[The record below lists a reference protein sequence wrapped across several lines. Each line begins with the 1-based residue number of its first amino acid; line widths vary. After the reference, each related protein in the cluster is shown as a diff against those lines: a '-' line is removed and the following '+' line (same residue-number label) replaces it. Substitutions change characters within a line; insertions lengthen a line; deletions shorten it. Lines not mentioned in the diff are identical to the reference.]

1 MACFPNSNRK
11 SPRPSRHCFTKQ
23 QRHLPYQQVYS
34 MKSKFDSSVYTSSTV
49 LDPTLSCESSS
60 SGCNLLGT
68 SSPLEPLSVETSRK
82 FSNTHSHLLQ
92 KDKTKRLFR
101 DSGLGGISASYMVPG
116 SLTENLTATHLRK
129 AKLMFFYQRYP
140 NSSTLRQFF
149 TDVKFNRNNNA
160 QLIKV
165 SWLLRH
171 LNFLPI
177 CVAFW
182 GSKWDSWSVDHL
194 REYENIA

>member
-1 MACFPNSNRK
+1 MACLANANRK
-11 SPRPSRHCFTKQ
+11 SARPARHCFTKQ
-23 QRHLPYQQVYS
+23 SQQRHQPYQQLFN
-34 MKSKFDSSVYTSSTV
+34 MKSKFDASLYTSSTV
-49 LDPTLSCESSS
+49 LDPNLRCEASSS
-60 SGCNLLGT
+60 VCNVLP
-68 SSPLEPLSVETSRK
+68 SPLEALSVDTSRK
-82 FSNTHSHLLQ
+82 FAAHSHLLQ

-101 DSGLGGISASYMVPG
+101 DSALGGISTPYMVPG

-165 SWLLRH
+165 SCH
-171 LNFLPI
+171 N
-177 CVAFW
+177 
-182 GSKWDSWSVDHL
+182 
-194 REYENIA
+194 